1 LEEKLIDK
9 IGLKNGLTLI
19 LLDASRP
26 VAGDRWQVSF
36 IACAEVDVKA
46 QYFTSLQV
54 TENQIKDIRSVVGNK
69 VLYRYEKNRNFIAAV
84 QKDEILN
91 GLKDRFL
98 ETNLEYLSDPDFPGK
113 LILSRYKTVQ
123 TSKAYAG
130 RH

>member
-36 IACAEVDVKA
+36 IACVEVDAKA
-46 QYFTSLQV
+46 EYFTSLQM
-54 TENQIKDIRSVVGNK
+54 TEDQIRDIRSVVGNK
-69 VLYRYEKNRNFIAAV
+69 VLYRYEKNRNFIAGV

-98 ETNLEYLSDPDFPGK
+98 KTNLKYLSGLDFPGK
-113 LILSRYKTVQ
+113 LILSRYRTAQV
-123 TSKAYAG
+123 TKAYAG